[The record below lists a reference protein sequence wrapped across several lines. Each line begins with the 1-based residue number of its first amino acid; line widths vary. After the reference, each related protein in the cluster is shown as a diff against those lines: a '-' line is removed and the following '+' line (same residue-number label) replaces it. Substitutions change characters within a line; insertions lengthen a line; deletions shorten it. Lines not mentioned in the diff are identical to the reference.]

1 MQRRMLALLATT
13 AAAAATVVPA
23 PALAHGSHGGHGGH
37 GSPPKVTVLN
47 STVGSP
53 FNLELT
59 RRGILVADG
68 GAEEGAPGLISK
80 LRRDGTLT
88 TVVPDVIGA
97 SGVASSRRALA
108 YTSTTSDPDT
118 HENTAAS
125 LEIQYRYGKHV
136 HADTLAYEQANN
148 PDQVNTYGIANPTQC
163 QSDLLEPLGGANYTG
178 AIDSHAYSVAKWG
191 RSWLL
196 ADAGGNDLLKID
208 GRGHIS
214 TVAVFPPQ
222 QIKVTQAFLDAS
234 FPPDV
239 DTSCLLGA
247 TYGFEPVPT
256 DVEVGRDGYLYVTT
270 LPGGAEDDSLG
281 ANGAVWR
288 VSPWSGHV
296 KKIASGFL
304 GATNLA
310 LSNGK
315 IYVTELFAG
324 RVSVVDG
331 HHGSPYVDLPGALS
345 IEAGPH
351 GTLYAGTFGA
361 FSQSASTIV
370 RIDGRHHH
378 HHHHGYRH

>member
-1 MQRRMLALLATT
+1 MHRRMLAVLAIS

-23 PALAHGSHGGHGGH
+23 PALAHGNH
-37 GSPPKVTVLN
+37 GSSPTVTVL
-47 STVGSP
+47 SSSVGSP

-68 GAEEGAPGLISK
+68 GSDPASPGQVSK
-80 LRRDGTLT
+80 LAFDGTLS
-88 TVVPDVIGA
+88 TVVPDVVGA
-97 SGVASSRRALA
+97 SGVAASRKALA
-108 YTSTTSDPDT
+108 YTSTTSDPTT

-125 LEIQYRYGKHV
+125 VEIQYRDGTLV
-136 HADTLAYEQANN
+136 HADTLAYEKANN
-148 PDQVNTYGIANPTQC
+148 PDAVNTYGIANPTQC
-163 QSDLLEPLGGANYTG
+163 QSDLLEPLGGASYTG
-178 AIDSHAYSVAKWG
+178 AIDSHAYSLARWG
-191 RSWLL
+191 HSWLL

-208 GRGHIS
+208 GKGDIS

-222 QIKVTQAFLDAS
+222 QIKVTQAFLDAN

-239 DTSCLLGA
+239 DTSCLVGA

-256 DVEVGRDGYLYVTT
+256 DVEVGDDGYLYVTT

-296 KKIASGFL
+296 KMIASGFL

-324 RVSVVDG
+324 RVSVVKN
-331 HHGSPYVDLPGALS
+331 HQASPYVDLPGALS
-345 IEAGPH
+345 IEAGRD
-351 GTLYAGTFGA
+351 GALYAGTFGA

-370 RIDGRHHH
+370 RIDNGHRQHWGDH
-378 HHHHGYRH
+378 

>member
-1 MQRRMLALLATT
+1 MHRRMLALVAIS
-13 AAAAATVVPA
+13 AAVAATVIPA
-23 PALAHGSHGGHGGH
+23 PAIAHGSH

-59 RRGILVADG
+59 RHGILVADG
-68 GAEEGAPGLISK
+68 GGGPGESGQVSK
-80 LRRDGTLT
+80 LGRDGSLT
-88 TVVPDVIGA
+88 TVVPDVVGA
-97 SGVASSRRALA
+97 SGVAVSRKALA
-108 YTSTTSDPDT
+108 YTSTTSNPDT
-118 HENTAAS
+118 FENTAAS
-125 LEIQYRYGKHV
+125 LEIQYRNGRHV

-148 PDQVNTYGIANPTQC
+148 PDQVNTYGIENPTPC
-163 QSDLLEPLGGANYTG
+163 QSDLLEPFPGAHYTG
-178 AIDSHAYSVAKWG
+178 AIDSHAYSVASWG
-191 RSWLL
+191 RNWLL

-208 GRGHIS
+208 GKGNIS
-214 TVAVFPPQ
+214 TVAVFPAQ
-222 QIKVTQAFLDAS
+222 QLKITQAFLDAN

-239 DTSCLLGA
+239 DTSCLLGV

-288 VSPWSGHV
+288 VSPRSGHV
-296 KKIASGFL
+296 KKIASGL
-304 GATNLA
+304 VGATNLA
-310 LSNGK
+310 LSDGK

-324 RVSVVDG
+324 RVSVVKG
-331 HHGSPYVDLPGALS
+331 HHVSPYVDLPGALS

-370 RIDGRHHH
+370 RIDGRRHH
-378 HHHHGYRH
+378 

>member
-1 MQRRMLALLATT
+1 MHRRILAVLATS
-13 AAAAATVVPA
+13 AAAAAAVVPA
-23 PALAHGSHGGHGGH
+23 PALAHGSHG
-37 GSPPKVTVLN
+37 SPPRVTVLN

-59 RRGILVADG
+59 RHGILVADG
-68 GAEEGAPGLISK
+68 GQGPGSSGQVSK
-80 LRRDGTLT
+80 LRSDGTLT
-88 TVVPDVIGA
+88 TVVPDVVGA
-97 SGVASSRRALA
+97 SGVAVSRKALA
-108 YTSTTSDPDT
+108 YTSTTSNPDT
-118 HENTAAS
+118 FENTAAS
-125 LEIQYRYGKHV
+125 LEIKYRYGGHV
-136 HADTLAYEQANN
+136 HADTLAYEKANN

-163 QSDLLEPLGGANYTG
+163 QSDLLAPIGGASYTG
-178 AIDSHAYSVAKWG
+178 GIDSHSYSVASWG
-191 RSWLL
+191 RNWLL

-208 GRGHIS
+208 GRGKIS

-222 QIKVTQAFLDAS
+222 QIKVTQAFLDAN
-234 FPPDV
+234 FPSGV

-310 LSNGK
+310 LSDGK

-331 HHGSPYVDLPGALS
+331 HHVAPYVDLPGALS
-345 IEAGPH
+345 IEAGRD
-351 GTLYAGTFGA
+351 GALYAGTFGA
-361 FSQSASTIV
+361 YSHSASTIV
-370 RIDGRHHH
+370 RIDRGHRHHR
-378 HHHHGYRH
+378 HHGHGH